1 MAKKYLDYNGLQ
13 YFWQKIKSIIPNFTS
28 DLTNDSGFVTT
39 DDDIEW
45 VDVDASN
52 AKNTTLIENG
62 TIVYPNTVKEAV
74 YGLEEELNKKEVT
87 IGSTPDEDAVL
98 WIEPDGDVTT
108 PIYAPNT
115 AQVGQTIVVSAV
127 DENSR
132 PTAWE
137 AVDMPQGGGTWK
149 HLHSIDLADTY
160 NVQLP
165 DIANYNS
172 CMLFFVDGLVTTRAN
187 THIMLGATT
196 SPNPPQNRI
205 ATIGKAFDT
214 VASGYTASWCWFEF
228 AEDGTLV
235 WSVASD
241 QYSTNMYFN
250 SSGFQ
255 DGFKKLATKRT
266 NGEGISIIIE
276 SSGLSRGHLEVYV
289 K

>member
-127 DENSR
+127 DENGR
-132 PTAWE
+132 PTVWE
-137 AVDMPQGGGTWK
+137 AVDMPQGSGG
-149 HLHSIDLADTY
+149 AM
-160 NVQLP
+160 V
-165 DIANYNS
+165 
-172 CMLFFVDGLVTTRAN
+172 VTV
-187 THIMLGATT
+187 TH
-196 SPNPPQNRI
+196 
-205 ATIGKAFDT
+205 DDDYT
-214 VASGYTASWCWFEF
+214 VYTADKTYSEISSIFPN
-228 AEDGTLV
+228 AVMIIDGYVYQPYCIDDDKISFRCVDCRAMGPDKTQIDWITSDVISILTDNTLV
-235 WSVASD
+235 
-241 QYSTNMYFN
+241 
-250 SSGFQ
+250 
-255 DGFKKLATKRT
+255 
-266 NGEGISIIIE
+266 
-276 SSGLSRGHLEVYV
+276 EVYTEQFIGELM
-289 K
+289 